1 MDPAA
6 VNTTVDEQ
14 AGDVEKPASAE
25 VSRPNSADY
34 VSEGYLPGAKVS
46 LGKKQFWIVILG

>member
-6 VNTTVDEQ
+6 GNTTVDEQ
-14 AGDVEKPASAE
+14 TRDVEKPASAE
-25 VSRPNSADY
+25 VSRLNSVDN